1 MTAKDIGA
9 RGTAAVLVRAEGEV
23 DEESLAYLREKVA
36 AALDRPGLPPVNGE
50 VRVRRASAHHVELP
64 WSGRTDIRVG
74 SNLVVVHA
82 REASARELAD
92 RLHDRL
98 RSAPNTSPTEAT
110 PPAGRPRRRRGAAAR
125 RTRAL
130 RRPPDPAGNRSR
142 PRLRVS
148 PDRAREGDPP

>member
-9 RGTAAVLVRAEGEV
+9 RETAAVLVRAEGEV
-23 DEESLAYLREKVA
+23 DDESLAYLREKVA
-36 AALDRPGLPPVNGE
+36 AALDRPGLPAVNGE

-98 RSAPNTSPTEAT
+98 RSATEHVTHRSDTTRRTAAPPPWRGGPQNQGLTAPARPGGEPEPT
-110 PPAGRPRRRRGAAAR
+110 PAPGVPRPR
-125 RTRAL
+125 
-130 RRPPDPAGNRSR
+130 S
-142 PRLRVS
+142 
-148 PDRAREGDPP
+148 